1 VIGAEVIW
9 VGVVVVVAV
18 AAVKA
23 VVVVAGEKKD
33 RDGEAVERW
42 RWRGEDEENQE
53 RRVDLLRTARKNIVV
68 VLSEG
73 RGFGKSEGLLSSQF
87 SSEAIYFQ
95 PHTSRPSSPASHKNG
110 NVTCIN

>member
-1 VIGAEVIW
+1 MGKR

-53 RRVDLLRTARKNIVV
+53 RRVDLLRTARKNIVA
-68 VLSEG
+68 LSWNV
-73 RGFGKSEGLLSSQF
+73 GKSEGLLSLLRPFIF
-87 SSEAIYFQ
+87 SLTRLFSFPQ
-95 PHTSRPSSPASHKNG
+95 KW
-110 NVTCIN
+110 

>member
-1 VIGAEVIW
+1 MRRIFRSLCFLIFFLLFFNTLLKRTPCPCNSVGKR

-68 VLSEG
+68 VLSCCRG
-73 RGFGKSEGLLSSQF
+73 RV
-87 SSEAIYFQ
+87 EA
-95 PHTSRPSSPASHKNG
+95 RGA
-110 NVTCIN
+110 

>member
-1 VIGAEVIW
+1 M
-9 VGVVVVVAV
+9 VVVAV

-42 RWRGEDEENQE
+42 RWKGEDEENQE

-68 VLSEG
+68 VLSERNVG
-73 RGFGKSEGLLSSQF
+73 KARGWSPQFDLSH
-87 SSEAIYFQ
+87 IYFFQ
-95 PHTSRPSSPASHKNG
+95 PHTRPSPSSLPSKM
-110 NVTCIN
+110 VT

>member
-1 VIGAEVIW
+1 VGKR

-68 VLSEG
+68 VLSERNVG
-73 RGFGKSEGLLSSQF
+73 KARGLSPRRF
-87 SSEAIYFQ
+87 EAWKRPFIFQ
-95 PHTSRPSSPASHKNG
+95 PHTTFTFDRFPQKW
-110 NVTCIN
+110 